1 MQSVSFLAEGDGLV
15 FLKLWAGEVCLRRL
29 VDFLL
34 VALAYGDD
42 GYEDHIIVHAID
54 QPISGAAQFDF
65 VAVRHT

>member
-1 MQSVSFLAEGDGLV
+1 MS
-15 FLKLWAGEVCLRRL
+15 RL

-42 GYEDHIIVHAID
+42 GHKYYIIVHAID

-65 VAVRHT
+65 VAVLYP